1 VERDRNEWRR
11 PWRDEDTPE
20 QAAPAFTGPDPQ
32 DTTAPGVAAGTPA
45 SGGAAAADDRTEGSW
60 AAPTAGAGGDR
71 VPGEGTE
78 PIASYPQPPPAG
90 WSEGHQGPGSPAGSV
105 RPPDTTGTVD
115 APERERA
122 RRGLGLGAVVV
133 AALVG
138 ALVATGVTLGAVE
151 LTDRGPAD
159 APNAAP
165 PSIEVDG
172 ESSEVIPAVARAVTP
187 SVVSITVEGAGG
199 GMDELPFGDMP
210 QREGLGSGVIYHE
223 DGYILTNHHVIEGA
237 ETVRVRLANGE
248 VFDAEVVGSDP
259 LNDLAVVQVEEAG
272 LPPVEIRPDDEPLVV
287 GETVVAIGSPFGLD
301 GSVTSGIISALN
313 RDLTIP
319 DEQEG
324 VGLTIPSIV
333 QTDAAI
339 NPGNSGGALVDAQGR
354 LVGIN
359 TAILTGTGANQ
370 GVGFAVPAD
379 QAISAADQLIQD
391 GFVRHPLLGITGFDI
406 TPDLAE
412 EFGLDAN
419 QGAVVEDVQPDTG
432 AAEAGV
438 EPGDIIVEVD
448 GEPLATMSELVAIV
462 REHDPGDDLQL
473 SIVREGEPVELTVT
487 LGERPR

>member
-1 VERDRNEWRR
+1 VADTELITEPERVVERDREEWRR
-11 PWRDEDTPE
+11 AWREEDIPDRV
-20 QAAPAFTGPDPQ
+20 APAFTGPGTATSDA
-32 DTTAPGVAAGTPA
+32 TTGSEAGA
-45 SGGAAAADDRTEGSW
+45 GAW
-60 AAPTAGAGGDR
+60 AAPTSTEAAAA
-71 VPGEGTE
+71 PGQTE
-78 PIASYPQPPPAG
+78 PITRYPQPPPSG
-90 WSEGHQGPGSPAGSV
+90 WGEGHQGPGSPAGSV

-115 APERERA
+115 APERER
-122 RRGLGLGAVVV
+122 RRLGLGAVLA

-138 ALVATGVTLGAVE
+138 ALVATGVTLGLVE
-151 LTDRGPAD
+151 LTGAD
-159 APNAAP
+159 APTADPETAAP
-165 PSIEVDG
+165 TVEVDG
-172 ESSEVIPAVARAVTP
+172 EFNEVVPAVAQAVTP
-187 SVVSITVEGAGG
+187 SVVSITVEGVGG
-199 GMDELPFGDMP
+199 QDLPFGGPGP
-210 QREGLGSGVIYHE
+210 QREGLGSGVIYRE
-223 DGYILTNHHVIEGA
+223 DGYILTNHHVINGA
-237 ETVRVRLANGE
+237 ETVRVRLSSGE

-259 LNDLAVVQVEEAG
+259 LNDLAVLTIDEEG
-272 LPPVEIRPDDEPLVV
+272 LPPIEIRPEDEPLVV

-339 NPGNSGGALVDAQGR
+339 NPGNSGGALVDARGR

-379 QAISAADQLIQD
+379 QAISAADQLIEV
-391 GFVRHPLLGITGFDI
+391 GFVRHPLLGVTGEDI
-406 TPDLAE
+406 TPELAE

-419 QGAVVEDVQPDTG
+419 QGAVVVEVQPDTG

-438 EPGDIIVEVD
+438 EPGDIIIEVD
-448 GEPLATMSELVAIV
+448 GETLSTMSELVALV
-462 REHDPGDDLQL
+462 REREPGDELTL
-473 SIVREGEPVELTVT
+473 SIVRGGEPVEIDVT